1 MEKRELFQIGE
12 MAKMFHLSVGSL
24 RYYEKIGL
32 LEPEYV
38 DQETGYRYYSTGQFE
53 CLNTILYLRVLDMP
67 LSQIASFLKNRD
79 IGKIQEMLRQQK
91 DVVVRKQEE
100 LKSIEKKITNRLRQI
115 QDALGAE
122 KERIQVKRVKPRRIA
137 WLKDHLAIADKYHLI
152 QHPLHIR
159 DQVCGDQHSPFRI
172 VVVQNRRQDIVP
184 GRRVHPCDGFIQEI
198 QFCLPAHNQN
208 QLHLFLRPFGQRLH
222 PELFINLQCF
232 AHMIRFRPVKILI
245 KILKKVK
252 EIAYLHPSCKIR
264 LIRKIADDGF
274 GIGAGTLP
282 IH

>member
-137 WLKDHLAIADKYHLI
+137 WLKDHLAIDSYQSPDFEASIRRLEQGQKDPIVFLGKVGVGISAERLAKKEYSRYDMVFLVLDDEDQYVGMLEELPEEACAAVCFCGSHKDAPAYYEKLSKYIEENHLEI
-152 QHPLHIR
+152 A
-159 DQVCGDQHSPFRI
+159 
-172 VVVQNRRQDIVP
+172 
-184 GRRVHPCDGFIQEI
+184 GFS
-198 QFCLPAHNQN
+198 
-208 QLHLFLRPFGQRLH
+208 
-222 PELFINLQCF
+222 
-232 AHMIRFRPVKILI
+232 
-245 KILKKVK
+245 K
-252 EIAYLHPSCKIR
+252 EITMVDYGITSDKIGRASCR
-264 LIRKIADDGF
+264 ERV
-274 GIGAGTLP
+274 
-282 IH
+282 

>member
-1 MEKRELFQIGE
+1 

-137 WLKDHLAIADKYHLI
+137 WLKDHLAIDSYQSPDFETSIRRLEQGQKDPIVFLGKVGVGISAERLAKKEYSRYDMVFLVLDDEDQYVGMLEELPEETCAAVCFCGSHKDAPAYYEKLSKYIEENHLEI
-152 QHPLHIR
+152 A
-159 DQVCGDQHSPFRI
+159 
-172 VVVQNRRQDIVP
+172 
-184 GRRVHPCDGFIQEI
+184 GFSKEITMVDYGITSDMSQFVTEI
-198 QFCLPAHNQN
+198 QIPVRKNSCPAG
-208 QLHLFLRPFGQRLH
+208 QLWPDL
-222 PELFINLQCF
+222 
-232 AHMIRFRPVKILI
+232 
-245 KILKKVK
+245 
-252 EIAYLHPSCKIR
+252 
-264 LIRKIADDGF
+264 
-274 GIGAGTLP
+274 
-282 IH
+282 

>member
-122 KERIQVKRVKPRRIA
+122 KEHIQVKRVKPRRIA
-137 WLKDHLAIADKYHLI
+137 WLKDHLAIDSY
-152 QHPLHIR
+152 QSPDFETSIR
-159 DQVCGDQHSPFRI
+159 RLEQGQKDPIVFLGKVGVGISAERLAEKEYSRYDMVFLVLDDEDQYVGMLEELPEEACAAVC
-172 VVVQNRRQDIVP
+172 
-184 GRRVHPCDGFIQEI
+184 
-198 QFCLPAHNQN
+198 FCGSHKDAP
-208 QLHLFLRPFGQRLH
+208 
-222 PELFINLQCF
+222 
-232 AHMIRFRPVKILI
+232 
-245 KILKKVK
+245 
-252 EIAYLHPSCKIR
+252 
-264 LIRKIADDGF
+264 
-274 GIGAGTLP
+274 
-282 IH
+282 

>member
-122 KERIQVKRVKPRRIA
+122 KERIQVKRDRK
-137 WLKDHLAIADKYHLI
+137 
-152 QHPLHIR
+152 
-159 DQVCGDQHSPFRI
+159 S
-172 VVVQNRRQDIVP
+172 VV
-184 GRRVHPCDGFIQEI
+184 
-198 QFCLPAHNQN
+198 
-208 QLHLFLRPFGQRLH
+208 
-222 PELFINLQCF
+222 
-232 AHMIRFRPVKILI
+232 
-245 KILKKVK
+245 
-252 EIAYLHPSCKIR
+252 
-264 LIRKIADDGF
+264 
-274 GIGAGTLP
+274 
-282 IH
+282 

>member
-137 WLKDHLAIADKYHLI
+137 WLKDHLAIDSYQSPDFETSIRRLEQGQKDPIVFLGKVGVGISAERLAKKEYSRYDMVFLVLDDEDQYVGMLEELPEEACAAVCFCGSHKDAPAYYEKLSKYIEENHLEI
-152 QHPLHIR
+152 A
-159 DQVCGDQHSPFRI
+159 
-172 VVVQNRRQDIVP
+172 
-184 GRRVHPCDGFIQEI
+184 GFSKEITMVDYGITSDMSQFVTEI
-198 QFCLPAHNQN
+198 Q
-208 QLHLFLRPFGQRLH
+208 
-222 PELFINLQCF
+222 I
-232 AHMIRFRPVKILI
+232 PVR
-245 KILKKVK
+245 KK
-252 EIAYLHPSCKIR
+252 
-264 LIRKIADDGF
+264 
-274 GIGAGTLP
+274 
-282 IH
+282 